1 MVDMCRFPEITHPA
15 PAARLQKE
23 QAAQQSSALG
33 ESRKK
38 TGVSR
43 KHSPGAVNRRTPA
56 QGPAAPRRM
65 GKLYQ
70 VIVNGLKGEK
80 MTVDLGHSESE
91 MGSMTVLQLK
101 QKIAEKL
108 PGNSGDNLESIRLI
122 FTTKQ
127 LEDSSKLSEY
137 SIQDKSVIQM
147 VLRLP
152 GGQQD

>member
-1 MVDMCRFPEITHPA
+1 MLSLLSARSDAAQSFQQQAARSARPAHPA
-15 PAARLQKE
+15 ELSAGRE

-33 ESRKK
+33 ESRQPSRAQRWGRAGSPAELSAGGEQAKNTSVTQTFSGGSEQAHTS
-38 TGVSR
+38 TGTS
-43 KHSPGAVNRRTPA
+43 SPT
-56 QGPAAPRRM
+56 QD
-65 GKLYQ
+65 GK
-70 VIVNGLKGEK
+70 
-80 MTVDLGHSESE
+80 
-91 MGSMTVLQLK
+91 
-101 QKIAEKL
+101 AL
-108 PGNSGDNLESIRLI
+108 PGDNLESIRLI

>member
-1 MVDMCRFPEITHPA
+1 MLSLLSARSDAAQSFQQQ
-15 PAARLQKE
+15 AARS
-23 QAAQQSSALG
+23 ARPAQ
-33 ESRKK
+33 
-38 TGVSR
+38 
-43 KHSPGAVNRRTPA
+43 RTPA

-80 MTVDLGHSESE
+80 MTVDLGHSES
-91 MGSMTVLQLK
+91 
-101 QKIAEKL
+101 
-108 PGNSGDNLESIRLI
+108 DNLESIRLI